1 MINLSKVK
9 TLIYPLFIALTGC
22 DCAVSVKSET
32 NVTANDK
39 TIKLIEES
47 YISGTW
53 YQILEYTNGVR
64 ILKTSG
70 STVKIN

>member
-1 MINLSKVK
+1 MKKLLFI
-9 TLIYPLFIALTGC
+9 PLFIALTGC

-32 NVTANDK
+32 NAPANDK

-64 ILKTSG
+64 ILKTAG
-70 STVKIN
+70 STVRIN